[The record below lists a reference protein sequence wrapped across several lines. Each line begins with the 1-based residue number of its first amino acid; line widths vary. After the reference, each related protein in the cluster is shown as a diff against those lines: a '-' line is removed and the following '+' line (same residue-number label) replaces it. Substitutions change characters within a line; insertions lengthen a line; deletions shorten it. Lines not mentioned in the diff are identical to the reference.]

1 MDAISLY
8 QNGVRNVAASLGT
21 ALTENQAKLINRYTK
36 NVILSYDADAAGQKA
51 ALRGI
56 EVLRGENCKVKV
68 LHVTD
73 GKDPD
78 EYIKKN
84 GREAFLSLTENAL
97 PYIDYKLEA
106 AKRRCV

>member
-56 EVLRGENCKVKV
+56 EVLR
-68 LHVTD
+68 
-73 GKDPD
+73 
-78 EYIKKN
+78 
-84 GREAFLSLTENAL
+84 LSL
-97 PYIDYKLEA
+97 IHI
-106 AKRRCV
+106 